1 MLNLGEVIHSKSPS
15 LEFDSTFQLSS
26 TLTMYQNDLQSFRK
40 TPAESEPPKVQP
52 GLIYLGKKKKKNN
65 STDDFNAQTRLRLLI

>member
-40 TPAESEPPKVQP
+40 TPAES
-52 GLIYLGKKKKKNN
+52 GAAWTYLSGGKKKKNN

>member
-1 MLNLGEVIHSKSPS
+1 MLNLGEVICCKSPS

-40 TPAESEPPKVQP
+40 TPAESEPPRQP
-52 GLIYLGKKKKKNN
+52 GLIYLGKKKNN
-65 STDDFNAQTRLRLLI
+65 STDDFNAQKQD